1 VPIEKV
7 KIITSIFLSTM
18 RVLGEVNGLRF
29 LYSAVFLV
37 SISSII
43 LNCDAGPAK
52 AETCWAW
59 QKCWNDPPPA
69 DSFGISVTNNC
80 YKPINIALQTLNQYR
95 KNFSNGNSE
104 FGVEHKSTWN
114 TEGWWTIPPGR
125 TYRLVNGQS
134 NRYFYYY
141 AETVDGQTIWGSN
154 DSVGYINN
162 RRLNMRQVNAGSYME
177 DYVFGLTCS
186 N

>member
-1 VPIEKV
+1 
-7 KIITSIFLSTM
+7 M
-18 RVLGEVNGLRF
+18 QGLRR
-29 LYSAVFLV
+29 LRLAGHGKSAGT
-37 SISSII
+37 I
-43 LNCDAGPAK
+43 
-52 AETCWAW
+52 
-59 QKCWNDPPPA
+59 PPPA